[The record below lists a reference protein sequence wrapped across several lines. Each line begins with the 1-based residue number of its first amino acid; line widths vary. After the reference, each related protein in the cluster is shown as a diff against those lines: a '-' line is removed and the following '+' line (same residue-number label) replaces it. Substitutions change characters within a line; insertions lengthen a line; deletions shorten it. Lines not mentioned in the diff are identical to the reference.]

1 MAKVRLAGAGAD
13 ASGVPCFAT
22 MDVTERLLHEG
33 PQLVRDAEHNGL
45 SARLIGG
52 VGIRLLLGE
61 RFDPTFA
68 RPLHD
73 IDLFVGKR
81 DSRKLEELI
90 KEHGWQAAREF
101 NALNGAR
108 RLLFTDPDSE
118 AQIDVFVEAFEM
130 CHSLPLGDGLR
141 DEGPTLP
148 GTELLM
154 TKLQIVELNQKDRDD
169 CYALL
174 YGCTI
179 GDSGPA
185 TIDPA
190 RLAHLTAHDWGLQHT
205 FELNLSR
212 LKSDLG
218 ERPLPA
224 DGPQVIG
231 DAIASITSAIEAEP
245 KSRGWR
251 LRAKIGERKQWYEE
265 PEEVRR

>member
-1 MAKVRLAGAGAD
+1 M
-13 ASGVPCFAT
+13 
-22 MDVTERLLHEG
+22 H
-33 PQLVRDAEHNGL
+33 DAEHAGL
-45 SARLIGG
+45 TARLLGG

-61 RFDPTFA
+61 RFDPTFT

-81 DSRKLEELI
+81 DSRKLEGVI
-90 KEHGWQAAREF
+90 KDHGWQPAREF

-108 RLLFTDPDSE
+108 RLLFNDPDSE

-130 CHSLPLGDGLR
+130 CHSLPLAAGLR
-141 DEGPTLP
+141 DPGLTLP

-154 TKLQIVELNQKDRDD
+154 TKLQIVHLNAKDRDD

-179 GDSGPA
+179 GDGGPA
-185 TIDPA
+185 TIDPT
-190 RLAHLTAHDWGLQHT
+190 RIAHLTGHDWGLQHT
-205 FELNLSR
+205 FELNLAR
-212 LKSDLG
+212 LRDDLDQ
-218 ERPLPA
+218 RPLPQ
-224 DGPQVIG
+224 DGPQRIG
-231 DAIASITSAIEAEP
+231 EAIAAVTRAIEDEP

-251 LRAKIGERKQWYEE
+251 MRARIGERKQWYEE